1 MKSITRQELLT
12 TKLLSSKARIWAYKL
27 DNLAYLNKPMR
38 LFGTSQ
44 KVEKGA
50 SKRDTYIL
58 YLQPAGK
65 VARKTL
71 CAGSGMAGCEAPCLI
86 SSGQLG
92 MSTGQRAATKRTILW
107 LLRPEEFKAQLRAE
121 IAQAERKAIKSGIP
135 ALFRL
140 NGTSDIDWT
149 SFIDSMPASE
159 FYDYSKL
166 LATVRMAAKLNNYHV
181 TYSGS
186 MYSEQS
192 KRAMGKAVSRGYNV
206 AVAYNTK
213 GLASDN
219 ILIPV
224 TMVDFDETDL
234 RPLDKQGAIG
244 ALKRKGSNKAQR
256 ALETGKSFFVTA
268 DNVAEFNAIID
279 KAA

>member
-1 MKSITRQELLT
+1 MIPITRQELLT
-12 TKLLSSKARIWAYKL
+12 TELLSSKARQWAYKQ

-58 YLQPAGK
+58 YLQPASK

-71 CAGSGMAGCEAPCLI
+71 CAGSAMAGCEAPCLI

-92 MSTGQRAATKRTILW
+92 MSTGQRAATKRTILF
-107 LLRPEEFKAQLRAE
+107 LLRPVEFKAQLRKE
-121 IAQAERKAIKSGIP
+121 IAQAERKAVKTGIP

-166 LATVRMAAKLNNYHV
+166 LATVRMAAKLANYHV

-186 MYSEQS
+186 MYSTQS
-192 KRAMGKAVSRGYNV
+192 KRALGKAVTRGYNV

-219 ILIPV
+219 VLIPV

-256 ALETGKSFFVTA
+256 ALETSKSFFVTR
-268 DNVAEFNAIID
+268 DNVAEFNNIIAV
-279 KAA
+279 AA